1 MPAALGAPRALA
13 VSRGLHA
20 LSAVLFAALGVL
32 VPELG
37 ALYLFGVCVIAGM
50 LAYEQSLV
58 RADDF
63 SRVNAAF
70 FNVNG
75 AISVIFFAIVLLER
89 LLA

>member
-1 MPAALGAPRALA
+1 MSRLLHATSAALFLT
-13 VSRGLHA
+13 
-20 LSAVLFAALGVL
+20 LGFL

-37 ALYLFGVCVIAGM
+37 ALYFVAVAIIAAM
-50 LAYEQSLV
+50 LVYEQSLV

-63 SRVNAAF
+63 SRIDAAF

-75 AISVIFFAIVLLER
+75 AISVLFFAFVLAER